1 MRKLCIRTL
10 ELNVE
15 WSSNLEEAVGRP
27 GLQGTVLNVG
37 LFREIL
43 SALYRRLHPSGRQE
57 SRQIGGVGRNYD
69 QSKKPPDSSHHSCG
83 NSPRSQL
90 TSCQS
95 DNINI
100 VTQRPI
106 FVFV

>member
-15 WSSNLEEAVGRP
+15 RSLNLEEAVRRP
-27 GLQGTVLNVG
+27 GLQGAVFNVG

-57 SRQIGGVGRNYD
+57 SGQIGGVGRNYY
-69 QSKKPPDSSHHSCG
+69 QCEKPPDPSYHSRG
-83 NSPRSQL
+83 NSPRSKF

-95 DNINI
+95 DDINCYS
-100 VTQRPI
+100 TS
-106 FVFV
+106 

>member
-15 WSSNLEEAVGRP
+15 WSPNLEEAVRRP
-27 GLQGTVLNVG
+27 GLQGAVFNVG

-57 SRQIGGVGRNYD
+57 SRQIGGVGRYND
-69 QSKKPPDSSHHSCG
+69 QSKKPPDPSYHSG
-83 NSPRSQL
+83 RNSPRSKL
-90 TSCQS
+90 TSCQ
-95 DNINI
+95 
-100 VTQRPI
+100 
-106 FVFV
+106 